1 MIAVRESGISQKAVI
16 ANFLRL
22 FPRKFEVT
30 IAPVGGVS
38 TVRVAFKKKK
48 AARISA
54 SGSLLRTPAMD
65 TGVQQYVESALPRSS
80 HAGLPGAII

>member
-1 MIAVRESGISQKAVI
+1 MQPFVNTTAAFIRSKGGNASLSELGTHLRKRPGFVIAVRESGISQKAVI

-38 TVRVAFKKKK
+38 TVRVA
-48 AARISA
+48 
-54 SGSLLRTPAMD
+54 
-65 TGVQQYVESALPRSS
+65 
-80 HAGLPGAII
+80 

>member
-1 MIAVRESGISQKAVI
+1 MSLSDLGTHLRKRPGFMIAVRESGISQKAVI

-38 TVRVAFKKKK
+38 TVRVA
-48 AARISA
+48 
-54 SGSLLRTPAMD
+54 
-65 TGVQQYVESALPRSS
+65 
-80 HAGLPGAII
+80 